1 MVTYTSSLPEK
12 TIEQLS
18 EMAKKLKVPKNEL
31 INRAL
36 VLYLEALERQQYI
49 HSFKKL
55 AGDREV
61 LSLAEEGIADYLKD
75 IKGYEA
81 K

>member
-1 MVTYTSSLPEK
+1 MVTFTSSLPEK
-12 TIEQLS
+12 TMEQLS
-18 EMAKKLKVPKNEL
+18 EMAKKIKVPKNEL

-36 VLYLEALERQQYI
+36 IHYLEALQRQQYI

-55 AGDREV
+55 AGDKD
-61 LSLAEEGIADYLKD
+61 LMDLAEEGMADYLMQ
-75 IKGYEA
+75 IVEYEA

>member
-12 TIEQLS
+12 TMEHLS
-18 EMAKKLKVPKNEL
+18 EMAKKIKVPKNEI

-36 VLYLEALERQQYI
+36 TNYLEALERQQYI

-55 AGDREV
+55 AGDQDM
-61 LSLAEEGIADYLKD
+61 LDLAEEGMTDYY
-75 IKGYEA
+75 IKLMEYEE